1 MFTLVTIAAAVVTG
15 LLVLATRWAAR
26 SPADRALRDI
36 TVSRDWLMRHRA
48 QDRP

>member
-1 MFTLVTIAAAVVTG
+1 MFTFVTIAAAVVTG
-15 LLVLATRWAAR
+15 LLLLAAR
-26 SPADRALRDI
+26 RAVTRSPDRGLRDV